1 MSDNDHVGG
10 SLRVGHGLQCGATH
24 YGGHDP
30 RLLVWLSATGKYFV
44 IDKKLLV
51 YFFGFYFTWDVPQ
64 KFVEFQIY
72 FCPLAAVGC
81 ASSWWRRP

>member
-1 MSDNDHVGG
+1 MIMLVALSEWATAFSVAP
-10 SLRVGHGLQCGATH
+10 LTTGATTLACSF
-24 YGGHDP
+24 GC
-30 RLLVWLSATGKYFV
+30 LQQGKYFV